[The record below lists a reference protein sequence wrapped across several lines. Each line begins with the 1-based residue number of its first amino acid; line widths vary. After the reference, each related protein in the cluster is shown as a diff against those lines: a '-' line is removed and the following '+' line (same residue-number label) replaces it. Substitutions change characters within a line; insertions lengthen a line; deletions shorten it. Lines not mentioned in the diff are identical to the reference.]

1 MRARFAAVLLAAG
14 LMTISCGG
22 ITDPSNN
29 SVQTSSGAFAPG
41 GQSAGI
47 PFTASNG
54 GELTVRITALAP
66 NAQTYVGIYWLQ
78 DASGG
83 ACSSYGGLLYQSQF
97 AQVNVPAITGSQINK
112 GQYCIVLYDSV
123 GLSQTETFTIQISHP

>member
-1 MRARFAAVLLAAG
+1 MRARFAAVLAAG
-14 LMTISCGG
+14 LMAASCGG
-22 ITDPSNN
+22 ITDPSQNTV
-29 SVQTSSGAFAPG
+29 STGSGAFPPG

-66 NAQTYVGIYWLQ
+66 NSQTYVGIYWLQ

-83 ACSSYGGLLYQSQF
+83 ACTSYGGALYQSGF
-97 AQVNVPAITGSQINK
+97 AQVNVPAITGAQINK

-123 GLSQTETFTIQISHP
+123 GLTQTETFTVQISHP

>member
-1 MRARFAAVLLAAG
+1 MRVRFAAVLLAAG

-22 ITDPSNN
+22 ITDPSQNN
-29 SVQTSSGAFAPG
+29 VQTASGAFPPG

-47 PFTASNG
+47 AFTAANG

-66 NAQTYVGIYWLQ
+66 NSQTYVGLYWLQ

-83 ACSSYGGLLYQSQF
+83 ACTSYGGNLFQTSF
-97 AQVNVPAITGSQINK
+97 AQINVPVITGAQIVK

-123 GLSQTETFTIQISHP
+123 GLASAETFTVTISHP